1 MYLNVRMIQYSSFQ
15 VQNFGE
21 PFFLVV
27 RENETLTEVKQR
39 IQKKLMISD
48 DEFSKVSV
56 DQHLACG
63 IYKLLCLYMGLFH
76 DCLGLWCFEEAFLVS
91 CALGGDSERGN

>member
-48 DEFSKVSV
+48 DEFSKVCV
-56 DQHLACG
+56 VQHLTYG
-63 IYKLLCLYMGLFH
+63 ILN
-76 DCLGLWCFEEAFLVS
+76 CFVS
-91 CALGGDSERGN
+91 TWVFFMTAWDYGALKKPSWYRVH

>member
-1 MYLNVRMIQYSSFQ
+1 MNYHEDLAYVFECKNEIWYFSFQ

-56 DQHLACG
+56 DQFNLW
-63 IYKLLCLYMGLFH
+63 YFRLLCVYMGLF
-76 DCLGLWCFEEAFLVS
+76 S
-91 CALGGDSERGN
+91 

>member
-1 MYLNVRMIQYSSFQ
+1 MNYHEDLAYVFECKNEVRYSSFQ

-56 DQHLACG
+56 DQHLTYG
-63 IYKLLCLYMGLFH
+63 IL
-76 DCLGLWCFEEAFLVS
+76 DCFVS
-91 CALGGDSERGN
+91 PWIFFMTA